1 MNIDHKPCIDADEHV
16 AIQRHTPLECPVN
29 DDLREA
35 LNRTDD
41 LSRFTNVEYQV
52 WVARSGDVHFL
63 YRANLTYSVAHNWAA
78 AWNETTPADAL
89 PQDEFV
95 VIKATTTYEVS
106 A

>member
-1 MNIDHKPCIDADEHV
+1 MTSTDFKPCIEADVHKLT
-16 AIQRHTPLECPVN
+16 QRHTRDECVTTTETDP
-29 DDLREA
+29 
-35 LNRTDD
+35 NRTDD

-63 YRANLTYSVAHNWAA
+63 YCANLTYSVAHNWAA
-78 AWNETTPADAL
+78 AWNETTPTDAL